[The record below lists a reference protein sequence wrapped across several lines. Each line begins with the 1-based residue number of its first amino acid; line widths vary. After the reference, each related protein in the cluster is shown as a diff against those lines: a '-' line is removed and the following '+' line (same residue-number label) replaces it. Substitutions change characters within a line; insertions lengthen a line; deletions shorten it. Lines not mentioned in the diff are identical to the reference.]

1 MVAYFEKN
9 PAAMKL
15 VGTTTDFRIH
25 LLTGDK
31 FSGKYIGRTLRDE
44 FKIESKMQREKSSF
58 DMNQYTAKESGQFFV
73 IEREWFY
80 KEFNIPVEKP
90 EQVPDQN
97 ENVIRLDI
105 KPVTEQ
111 NPNRD
116 ENGEFQGKVPF

>member
-1 MVAYFEKN
+1 
-9 PAAMKL
+9 MKL

-80 KEFNIPVEKP
+80 KEFNIPIEKA
-90 EQVPDQN
+90 EQETDANEN

-105 KPVTEQ
+105 NPFTEQ

-116 ENGEFQGKVPF
+116 ENGVYQGEAPF